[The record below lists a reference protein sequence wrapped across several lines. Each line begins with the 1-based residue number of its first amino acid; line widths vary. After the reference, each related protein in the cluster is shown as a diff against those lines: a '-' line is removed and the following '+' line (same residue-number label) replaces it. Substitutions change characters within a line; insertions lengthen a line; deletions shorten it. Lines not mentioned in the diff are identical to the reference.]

1 MPSPDDVRAGFRLIL
16 GREPESE
23 EIVAQLA
30 ARYSTLEEM
39 RNAFLNSREF
49 RATATAPDM
58 AKTLDWQ
65 GAPIET
71 TASAAQMT
79 QMLRHI
85 ESYWQALDEPEVHR
99 PLYQDKGFW
108 ASDLAAIEQ
117 DFYADGKDLAR
128 ILRNTAERCGLSLDG
143 HPVCF
148 ELGCGVGRVTVW
160 LAELFDRIV
169 AADISPLRLQLNK
182 RALRY
187 FQRTNVDHYCL
198 ESIDAVSSLP
208 DYDVFFSVIVFQHN
222 PPPIIVKLLKMI
234 LGKLRAGGI
243 AYFQLP
249 TFLKDYGFKVDEYLA
264 NANGGT
270 AHMEM
275 HAIPQKLVFD
285 IVRDAG
291 CELLEIREDPW
302 TESNAI
308 ISNSLLVHKP
318 AGG

>member
-1 MPSPDDVRAGFRLIL
+1 
-16 GREPESE
+16 
-23 EIVAQLA
+23 
-30 ARYSTLEEM
+30 
-39 RNAFLNSREF
+39 
-49 RATATAPDM
+49 M
-58 AKTLDWQ
+58 AKPLDWR

-71 TASAAQMT
+71 NASAAQMT
-79 QMLRHI
+79 RMLRHI
-85 ESYWQALDEPEVHR
+85 EAYWRELDEPEVHR
-99 PLYQDKGFW
+99 PLYQGRDFW
-108 ASDLAAIEQ
+108 SSDLAASEQ
-117 DFYADGKDLAR
+117 DFYADGKDLVR
-128 ILRNTAERCGLSLDG
+128 ILGNTAERCGLSLGG
-143 HPVCF
+143 HQVCF

-169 AADISPLRLQLNK
+169 AADISPLRLQLNQ

-198 ESIDAVSSLP
+198 ESIDSVASLP
-208 DYDVFFSVIVFQHN
+208 DYDVFYSVIVLQHN
-222 PPPIIVKLLKMI
+222 PPPIIVKLVTMI
-234 LGKLRAGGI
+234 LEKLRSGGI

-249 TFLKDYGFKVDEYLA
+249 TFMKNYHFGVSEYIENVDR
-264 NANGGT
+264 GPS
-270 AHMEM
+270 HMEM

-302 TESNAI
+302 TESNEI

>member
-1 MPSPDDVRAGFRLIL
+1 MPSPDDVRAGYRLIL

-23 EIVAQLA
+23 EVVAQLA
-30 ARYSTLEEM
+30 AQWSTLNEM
-39 RNAFLNSREF
+39 RQAFLNSREF
-49 RATATAPDM
+49 RAGATAPDM
-58 AKTLDWQ
+58 AKPLDWR

-71 TASAAQMT
+71 NASAAQMT
-79 QMLRHI
+79 EMLRHI
-85 ESYWQALDEPEVHR
+85 ESYWRKLDEAEVHR

-108 ASDLAAIEQ
+108 ESDLAAIEQ
-117 DFYADGKDLAR
+117 DFYSDGKDLVR
-128 ILRNTAERCGLSLDG
+128 ILRNTAQRCGLSLDG
-143 HPVCF
+143 HRVCL

-160 LAELFDRIV
+160 LAEFFDRIV
-169 AADISPLRLQLNK
+169 AADISPLRLELNK

-234 LGKLRAGGI
+234 LGKLRVGGI

-249 TFLKDYGFKVDEYLA
+249 TFMKDYRFKVDEYLA
-264 NANGGT
+264 DANGGV
-270 AHMEM
+270 AQMEM
-275 HAIPQKLVFD
+275 HAIPQKLLFD
-285 IVRDAG
+285 IVREVG

-318 AGG
+318 ATG